1 MRRNSPHTAGYWER
15 GGRLWYN
22 TKIMIWHIRGTVIE
36 KSPTRA
42 VIEAAGVGYELL
54 IPIST
59 YEKLPRVGSEA
70 KLLTAHCVREDD
82 EILFGFATADEKG
95 MFAKLTSVSGVG
107 PKIAIAIL
115 SGSSIGELAMAIAG
129 GDAKR
134 ISAIK
139 GVGKKT
145 AEKICVELRDKVSEL
160 AMGGRGSDGEGAVA
174 TQMAHDALSALRALG
189 FNEETSSKMVADV
202 LAKNPSVDSVEA
214 IIKLALSG
222 RK

>member
-1 MRRNSPHTAGYWER
+1 
-15 GGRLWYN
+15 
-22 TKIMIWHIRGTVIE
+22 MIAYIRGVLAE
-36 KSPTRA
+36 KEPTRA
-42 VIEAAGVGYELL
+42 VIEAGGVGYELL
-54 IPIST
+54 VPLST
-59 YEKLPRVGSEA
+59 YEKLPRTGSEV
-70 KLLTAHCVREDD
+70 KLLVCHCVREDD
-82 EILFGFATADEKG
+82 EILFGFATDDEKA

-115 SGSSIGELAMAIAG
+115 SGSSIAELSMSIAG

-145 AEKICVELRDKVSEL
+145 AEKICVELRDKVSEF
-160 AMGGRGSDGEGAVA
+160 AFSGRGGDKNVAAPIAKDAVA
-174 TQMAHDALSALRALG
+174 ALRALG

-202 LAKNPSVDSVEA
+202 LAKNSGIDSVET

-222 RK
+222 RSK

>member
-1 MRRNSPHTAGYWER
+1 
-15 GGRLWYN
+15 
-22 TKIMIWHIRGTVIE
+22 MIAYIRGVLAAKE
-36 KSPTRA
+36 PTRA
-42 VIEAAGVGYELL
+42 VIEAGGVGYELL
-54 IPIST
+54 VPLST
-59 YEKLPRVGSEA
+59 YEKLPRTGSEV
-70 KLLTAHCVREDD
+70 KLLVCHCVREDD
-82 EILFGFATADEKG
+82 EILFGFATDDEKA

-115 SGSSIGELAMAIAG
+115 SGSSIAELSMSIAG

-145 AEKICVELRDKVSEL
+145 AEKICVELRDKVSGF
-160 AMGGRGSDGEGAVA
+160 AFSGHGDDRNVAAPIAKDAVA
-174 TQMAHDALSALRALG
+174 ALRALG

-202 LAKNPSVDSVEA
+202 LAKNSGIDSVET

-222 RK
+222 RSK